1 MVGKPEEYHWSH
13 YKDYIGLNKSP
24 DWLNTDFVLNLFAKK
39 VTVARAEYGR
49 FVESMVD
56 MEYESPLKE
65 VFASTILGS
74 RDFINEIGDYFGI
87 GVSGVSQASRRFGMQ
102 IKDDKGL
109 KKKVNKLIMTNVF
122 NDDSCDIIIYPSV
135 LHIISNIHKKKA
147 KGKYLECEPLFKV
160 PN

>member
-1 MVGKPEEYHWSH
+1 MLTSQLKNSFSHSAFNSRSRYIHLNPVRAGMVGKPEEYHWSH

-39 VTVARAEYGR
+39 VTVARAEYRR

-87 GVSGVSQASRRFGMQ
+87 GVSGVSQASRRVGMQ

-109 KKKVNKLIMTNVF
+109 KKKVNKLILDQCV
-122 NDDSCDIIIYPSV
+122 
-135 LHIISNIHKKKA
+135 
-147 KGKYLECEPLFKV
+147 
-160 PN
+160 